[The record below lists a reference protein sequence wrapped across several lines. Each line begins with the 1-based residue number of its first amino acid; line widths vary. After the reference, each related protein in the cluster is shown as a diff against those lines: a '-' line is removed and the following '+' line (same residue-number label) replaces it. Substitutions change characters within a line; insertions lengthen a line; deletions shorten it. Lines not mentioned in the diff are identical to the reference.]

1 MSIKNYEISLEDLE
15 LEVIIGILE
24 KERENKQKIKIDAR
38 FIYQKKEEF
47 LDYRHLRE
55 FIKNAF
61 NQKFLL
67 LEDALEYFY
76 REIPRN
82 FPQIERFSLRICK
95 LEIFEDCKVCMQI
108 SYP

>member
-1 MSIKNYEISLEDLE
+1 MKNYEISLEDLE

-24 KERENKQKIKIDAR
+24 NERKNKQKIKINAK
-38 FIYQKKEEF
+38 FFYQKEGEF
-47 LDYRHLRE
+47 LDYRLLRD

-61 NQKFLL
+61 CQQFLL

-76 REIPRN
+76 EKLPQN
-82 FPQIERFSLRICK
+82 FPQIQQFSMCICK
-95 LEIFEDCKVCMQI
+95 LEIFEDCRVCMKI